1 MTRPHILY
9 GLPHSLYTGPARAY
23 LRKQRVDFVE
33 RSPRDPEFAG
43 HVLPAIGRSIIPVL
57 VTAEGQIVQDS
68 VDIIDHFEA
77 TGARLSAYPEGPRQ
91 RFVAHLLQLFGSQ
104 GLLRA
109 AMHYRWTYYDQ
120 QAAFLDH
127 AFAAGGPPGAAQN
140 VMRRMQ
146 SYLPGLGV
154 RDETISLIEQGFADL
169 LAALEAHLSAHP
181 YLLGGRPSIGDYG
194 LFGPLYAHLG
204 RDPVPADIMK
214 RTAPATYRWIERL
227 HAPDLDIPDHPETDG
242 WLADDAVPE
251 SLEAVVMEMGH
262 EMGPEL
268 ADKLAY
274 LEAHYERTAP
284 ADGEPVSAKPH
295 QRTLGLTAS
304 RYRGVPDQVG
314 VQPYLLY
321 VVQRSAAALSELTGA
336 DHVWA
341 TDLLS
346 RAGLDGIGASRQARV
361 DRRNHIEVWARG

>member
-1 MTRPHILY
+1 MTRLHILY

-23 LRKQRVDFVE
+23 LRKQRVEFVE
-33 RSPRDPEFAG
+33 RSPRDPDFAG

-57 VTAEGQIVQDS
+57 VTPEGQIVQDS

-77 TGARLSAYPEGPRQ
+77 AGPRLSAYPEGPRQ
-91 RFVAHLLQLFGSQ
+91 RFMAHLLQLFGSQ
-104 GLLRA
+104 GLLRS
-109 AMHYRWTYYDQ
+109 AMHYRWTCYDQ

-146 SYLPGLGV
+146 SYLPSLGV
-154 RDETISLIEQGFADL
+154 REETIPLIEQGFADL
-169 LAALEAHLSAHP
+169 LAALEAHLSVHP
-181 YLLGGRPSIGDYG
+181 YLLGGRPSLGDYG

-204 RDPVPADIMK
+204 RDPVPSDIMK

-227 HAPDLDIPDHPETDG
+227 HAPDLDIPDHPEADG

-251 SLEAVVMEMGH
+251 SLQAVVMEMGR

-295 QRTLGLTAS
+295 QRTIGLTPS
-304 RYRGVPDQVG
+304 RYRGVPDEVG

-321 VVQRSAAALSELTGA
+321 VVQRTEAALSLLQGA
-336 DHVWA
+336 DRGWA
-341 TDLLS
+341 DDLLQ
-346 RAGLDGIGASRQARV
+346 RAGLSAIGSPRQARV
-361 DRRNHIEVWARG
+361 DRRNHIEVWARP